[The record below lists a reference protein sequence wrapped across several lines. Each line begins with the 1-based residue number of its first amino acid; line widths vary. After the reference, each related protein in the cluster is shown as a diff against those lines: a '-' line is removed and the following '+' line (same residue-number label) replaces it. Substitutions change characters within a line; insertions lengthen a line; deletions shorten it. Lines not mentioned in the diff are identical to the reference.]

1 MWLPVRRSSRRRAAT
16 ALLLVA
22 GGLLAACGADSSANG
37 TSTQVPS
44 TTSPSV
50 ATTSSRPSA
59 SPTALHQPT
68 TKRQALAFAHAVNL
82 TLADVPGFTVAS
94 PEKER
99 ETAAE
104 KRFER
109 DMLRCAGA
117 LGARSIAEASSKEF
131 EVEHN
136 LQTDSVSSGVSI
148 ARTSAIATEELAKL
162 GSARTRAC
170 LSHYLN
176 LLFKGKSR
184 EGLKVAP
191 FTISAGAPPAPGAT
205 GSFGW
210 HVTTAIAGHGL
221 KIHIYMDFLGF
232 LDGRAE
238 VTLFTS
244 SVSAPFPAAIEQRL
258 FALLLERTKALTAGD
273 VRVTASTHSA

>member
-1 MWLPVRRSSRRRAAT
+1 
-16 ALLLVA
+16 
-22 GGLLAACGADSSANG
+22 
-37 TSTQVPS
+37 
-44 TTSPSV
+44 
-50 ATTSSRPSA
+50 
-59 SPTALHQPT
+59 
-68 TKRQALAFAHAVNL
+68 VNL

-94 PEKER
+94 PEKEK
-99 ETAAE
+99 ETATE

-117 LGARSIAEASSKEF
+117 LSARSIAEASSKEF
-131 EVEHN
+131 KVEHD
-136 LQTDSVSSGVSI
+136 LLTDSVSSGVSI

-170 LSHYLN
+170 LSYYLN

-191 FTISAGAPPAPGAT
+191 FTISPGTPPAPGAT

-210 HVTTAIAGHGL
+210 RVSTAIAGHGL
-221 KIHIYMDFLGF
+221 KIRIFMDFLGF
-232 LDGRAE
+232 LYERAE

-244 SVSAPFPAAIEQRL
+244 GVTAPFPAAIEQRL

-273 VRVTASTHSA
+273 VRVTTSTRSA